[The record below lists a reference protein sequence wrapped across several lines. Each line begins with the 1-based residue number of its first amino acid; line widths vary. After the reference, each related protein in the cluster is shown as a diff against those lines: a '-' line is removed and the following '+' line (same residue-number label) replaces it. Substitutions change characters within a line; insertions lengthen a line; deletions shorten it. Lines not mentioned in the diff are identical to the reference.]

1 MDKNFNI
8 LPENWLNS
16 PEFDEFMRLH
26 PLQEAVSVKTRMK
39 LAVAA
44 RRTSK
49 RRAFLRKM
57 RAKKRKNLTQLK
69 SRARKV
75 VRTQLRKRLFKGN
88 WSSLSYSQR
97 MRIDNTINKKKKFI
111 NRIVSQIMPKVVKGE
126 SERLRKLNLREEKTA
141 SETRIEARRRKQK
154 QRAKEQEVRTLDPSR
169 LAMVVRDQRGNLLIV
184 DKNSFESDKHT
195 VVIPASD
202 MSYEVALRIS
212 KDEKFKNTLTSQ
224 RILGDKVSKNKEEKE
239 EEKGGSA
246 SKEQQRSAGD
256 IQQDVGMPSAPIQDT
271 TQIDHKMAKWVP
283 FLALKGVDAKEAV
296 RQKMISPEQAR
307 EYAFSDNMQQFGN
320 IVAANLADS
329 FARITG
335 RNLAEYN
342 VMMLGE
348 TPYET
353 SKLWKSMGLPMDMG
367 KSDVIFVHNCVSESN
382 KNIDCAKKN
391 CECEPYGVTP
401 EEQQIRLNIRYGSTS
416 LVTGKATIDSKAM
429 YYVVN
434 QKVAQLISGSTRDVL
449 GNDVYTN
456 DSDKKSIQSIKDS
469 LNKFTKFVQE
479 KFKDYDNYSPS
490 VFTYEKSGERVNKNI
505 DTCLMKLKDLKNEI
519 NMTFKSIFA
528 ENKLSQKL
536 YLNEILVGS
545 NKFIAPEATATH
557 MMTVDPENNTVKL
570 NKLDET
576 YINQIIDSPQ
586 FKFEMNFNVEHCGTE
601 LEETAYQETLQ
612 SYVANG
618 KPLPIIA
625 NPSKFCGRISNKK
638 LKENAFKFSNLKYLF
653 EDMQKDEPPLEEDIF
668 EAEYL
673 KNYLKKVYQLSKD
686 VEKPADQFNLL
697 TTLMNV
703 SPDLIDMKP
712 IDLHNATEERSGKV
726 VPIVINGVQRMIK
739 MMNIPFF
746 DSDDTKANE
755 NPMESVIFARKFIT
769 ERKSKRKSKRK
780 RKNKRNYR
788 QEYDRYH
795 ARAEQ
800 KRNRARRNAARA
812 KLRRMGRVKKGDGKD
827 VDHKNGDPTDNSIK
841 NLRVRS
847 KSENRADNGN

>member
-1 MDKNFNI
+1 MDDNLNI
-8 LPENWLNS
+8 LPENWLNG
-16 PEFDEFMRLH
+16 PDFDEFMRQH

-49 RRAFLRKM
+49 RRAYLRKI

-69 SRARKV
+69 NRARKV

-126 SERLRKLNLREEKTA
+126 SERLRKLNLREEKTS
-141 SETRIEARRRKQK
+141 SEKRTDAKRRKQK
-154 QRAKEQEVRTLDPSR
+154 QRAKEQEIRTLDPSR

-224 RILGDKVSKNKEEKE
+224 RILGDKVQKNKEEEKE
-239 EEKGGSA
+239 TNKVTSS
-246 SKEQQRSAGD
+246 SKDEQRSAGS
-256 IQQDVGMPSAPIQDT
+256 IQQDIGMPNAPIQDT

-307 EYAFSDNMQQFGN
+307 EYAFSENMQEFGN

-329 FARITG
+329 FSRITG

-353 SKLWKSMGLPMDMG
+353 TKLWKSMGLPMDMG

-391 CECEPYGVTP
+391 CECGPYGVTP
-401 EEQQIRLNIRYGSTS
+401 EEQQIRLNIRYGSTT
-416 LVTGKATIDSKAM
+416 LVNGKATIDSKAM
-429 YYVVN
+429 YYVVY
-434 QKVAQLISGSTRDVL
+434 QKIAQLLSGSTRDVL
-449 GNDVYTN
+449 GNDIFTN

-469 LNKFTKFVQE
+469 LSKFIKFVQE
-479 KFKDYDNYSPS
+479 KFKDNDNYSPS
-490 VFTYEKSGERVNKNI
+490 IFTDEKSGEKVNKNI
-505 DTCLMKLKDLKNEI
+505 DTSLMKLKDLKNEI
-519 NMTFKSIFA
+519 NMTLKAIFA

-545 NKFIAPEATATH
+545 NKFMAPEATATH
-557 MMTVDPENNTVKL
+557 MMTIDPENNTVKL
-570 NKLDET
+570 NKIDEV
-576 YINQIIDSPQ
+576 YINQIIDSPH
-586 FKFEMNFNVEHCGTE
+586 FKFDMNFNIDYCGTQ
-601 LEETAYQETLQ
+601 LEDLSYQETLNN
-612 SYVANG
+612 YAVNG
-618 KPLPIIA
+618 KALPLISNPI
-625 NPSKFCGRISNKK
+625 KFCGRTSNKK
-638 LKENAFKFSNLKYLF
+638 LKENAFKYSNLKNLF
-653 EDMQKDEPPLEEDIF
+653 ENIQKDEPPLEEDIF

-673 KNYLKKVYQLSKD
+673 KNYLKKIYQSSKD
-686 VEKPADQFNLL
+686 VQKPIDQLNLL
-697 TTLMNV
+697 TSIMNV

-746 DSDDTKANE
+746 DSDDSKANQ
-755 NPMESVIFARKFIT
+755 NPMESYIFAKKFIG
-769 ERKSKRKSKRK
+769 E
-780 RKNKRNYR
+780 RNYR

-795 ARAEQ
+795 AKTEQ
-800 KRNRARRNAARA
+800 KRNRAKRNAARA
-812 KLRRMGRVKKGDGKD
+812 KLKRLGRVKKGDGKD

-847 KSENRADNGN
+847 KSENRADNGS

>member
-1 MDKNFNI
+1 MDENLNI
-8 LPENWLNS
+8 LPENWLNG
-16 PEFDEFMRLH
+16 PDFDQFIEQHL
-26 PLQEAVSVKTRMK
+26 LNEAVTVKTRMK

-49 RRAFLRKM
+49 RRAFLRKI

-69 SRARKV
+69 TRARKV

-88 WSSLSYSQR
+88 WQDLSYSQR
-97 MRIDNTINKKKKFI
+97 MRIDNSINKKKKFI

-126 SERLRKLNLREEKTA
+126 SERLKKLNLREEKTA
-141 SETRIEARRRKQK
+141 SEERIEARRRKQK

-169 LAMVVRDQRGNLLIV
+169 LAMVVRDQKGNLLIV

-224 RILGDKVSKNKEEKE
+224 RILGDKVSKTKEEDEESKKE
-239 EEKGGSA
+239 TGS
-246 SKEQQRSAGD
+246 KQEQRSAGQ
-256 IQQDVGMPSAPIQDT
+256 IQQDVGAPSAPLQDT
-271 TQIDHKMAKWVP
+271 IQIDHKMAKWVP
-283 FLALKGVDAKEAV
+283 FLALKGVDVKEAV

-307 EYAFSDNMQQFGN
+307 EYAFSSNMQEFGS

-335 RNLAEYN
+335 RNLSEYN

-348 TPYET
+348 RPYET
-353 SKLWKSMGLPMDMG
+353 TELWKSMGLPMDMG
-367 KSDVIFVHNCVSESN
+367 KSDVIFIHNCVSESN
-382 KNIDCAKKN
+382 KNIDCAKKS
-391 CECEPYGVTP
+391 CQCEPYGVLP

-416 LVTGKATIDSKAM
+416 LVTGKATIDSKAT

-434 QKVAQLISGSTRDVL
+434 QKIAQLISGSTRDVL
-449 GNDVYTN
+449 GSDIYTN
-456 DSDKKSIQSIKDS
+456 DSDKKSLQSIKES

-490 VFTYEKSGERVNKNI
+490 VFTYEKSGERVSKNI
-505 DTCLMKLKDLKNEI
+505 DTCLMNLKDLKNQI

-536 YLNEILVGS
+536 FLHEILVGS
-545 NKFIAPEATATH
+545 NKFLAPEATATH

-570 NKLDET
+570 NKLDDV
-576 YINQIIDSPQ
+576 YINQIIDSSQ
-586 FKFEMNFNVEHCGTE
+586 FKFEMNFNVENCGTQ
-601 LEETAYQETLQ
+601 LEEIAYQETIQ
-612 SYVANG
+612 NYIING
-618 KPLPIIA
+618 KSLPIIV
-625 NPSKFCGRISNKK
+625 NPTKFCGRTSNKK
-638 LKENAFKFSNLKYLF
+638 LKESAFKFSNLKYLF
-653 EDMQKDEPPLEEDIF
+653 ENIVKDEPPVEEDIF

-673 KNYLKKVYQLSKD
+673 KNYMKKVYQASKD
-686 VEKPADQFNLL
+686 TEKPVDQFNLL
-697 TTLMNV
+697 ITLMNV
-703 SPDLIDMKP
+703 TPDLIDMKP

-755 NPMESVIFARKFIT
+755 NPMEAASFAKRFIG
-769 ERKSKRKSKRK
+769 E
-780 RKNKRNYR
+780 RNYR

-795 ARAEQ
+795 ARSEQ

-812 KLRRMGRVKKGDGKD
+812 KLKRLGRVRKGDGKD